1 MKLTK
6 QSLKK
11 IITEELDNVVN
22 EQESGLDLP
31 KQDAKKALEVAK
43 MTKDM
48 PEIQAVFD
56 KLEKDPKFMKA
67 IEQMQQE
74 VSSMKEGMEAPE
86 GYREVP
92 DEFGSGPTAG
102 MTTIGAMVGSV
113 AGWKVLYTP
122 AGAAA
127 LAVLAPVYGPGLAT
141 AGVIGAAVMA
151 PILLGFILDRVGDA
165 ATGRAPLNPVIGTST
180 DWRTGKVRR
189 PKRR

>member
-6 QSLKK
+6 YQLKK
-11 IITEELDNVVN
+11 IITEELDSVVN
-22 EQESGLDLP
+22 EQESDLDLP
-31 KQDAKKALEVAK
+31 EQDAKKALEVAK

-48 PEIQAVFD
+48 PEMQAVFD

-67 IEQMQQE
+67 IEQMQQQA
-74 VSSMKEGMEAPE
+74 SSMNEAMSAPE

-92 DEFGSGPTAG
+92 GEYSDGPTAG
-102 MTTIGAMVGSV
+102 MTMIGTMVGSV

-127 LAVLAPVYGPGLAT
+127 LAALAPVYGTGLAT
-141 AGVIGAAVMA
+141 VGVIGAAVMA
-151 PILLGFILDRVGDA
+151 PILLGFIIDRIGDK
-165 ATGRAPLNPVIGTST
+165 ATGRDWNPVIGTST

>member
-1 MKLTK
+1 MKLNK
-6 QSLKK
+6 QRLKR
-11 IITEELDNVVN
+11 IIAEELRNIVN
-22 EQESGLDLP
+22 EQDSSLDLP
-31 KQDAKKALEVAK
+31 EQDAAKALKVAK

-48 PEIQAVFD
+48 PEMQAIFD

-92 DEFGSGPTAG
+92 DDSGPTAG
-102 MTTIGAMVGSV
+102 MTTIGAMVGAA

-127 LAVLAPVYGPGLAT
+127 LAALAPVYGTGLAT
-141 AGVIGAAVMA
+141 AGVVGAAVMA
-151 PILLGFILDRVGDA
+151 PVLLGFILDRVGDA

-189 PKRR
+189 PE